1 VSDPVTPTIPKIAD
15 LRRHSTPN
23 LARDRAILD
32 LLELIQLDMVPGV
45 VTVAG
50 LMALWRCCLSQANR
64 RLRAINA
71 LPGWR
76 VQRESGP
83 YACIWVGPCLQT
95 APPRPLSTR
104 QRWERVREAL
114 RGGVDL

>member
-1 VSDPVTPTIPKIAD
+1 MTTTIPNIAD
-15 LRRHSTPN
+15 LRRHSTPS
-23 LARDRAILD
+23 LARDRAIVD
-32 LLELIQLDMVPGV
+32 LLEMIQLDMAPGI

-50 LMALWRCCLSQANR
+50 LMTLWDCCLPQANR
-64 RLRAINA
+64 RLRAIHA

-76 VQRESGP
+76 VQREAGP
-83 YACIWVGPCLQT
+83 YACIWIGPCLQT

-104 QRWERVREAL
+104 ERWERVREAL